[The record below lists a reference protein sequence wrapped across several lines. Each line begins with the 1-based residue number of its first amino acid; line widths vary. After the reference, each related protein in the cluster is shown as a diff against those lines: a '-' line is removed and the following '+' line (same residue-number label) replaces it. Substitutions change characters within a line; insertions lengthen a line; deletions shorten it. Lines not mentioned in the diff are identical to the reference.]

1 MEYSFVNKQNGGV
14 RLDQVPLNEANL
26 LGMSQIDQLTDR
38 IVKAII
44 KFMLE
49 NDFSA
54 IVRDRVNQL
63 QYQQM
68 AFTLDETSN

>member
-63 QYQQM
+63 QDQQM